1 MKRGERQP
9 QRQHPRFP
17 CSLELRGSK
26 LALLGVRAEEPKEPI
41 RGRTQNISQGGVCL
55 LNNKSIPA
63 SSLVRCEIEIPGNRI
78 GIPTLMQVAWTQR
91 TPTGTYEIGLQF
103 LL

>member
-1 MKRGERQP
+1 MKREEHRV
-9 QRQHPRFP
+9 RRRHARFP

-26 LALLGVRAEEPKEPI
+26 LALLGARPGEPKRII

-55 LNNKSIPA
+55 LNNRSIPA
-63 SSLVRCEIEIPGNRI
+63 SSLVRCEIEVPGK
-78 GIPTLMQVAWTQR
+78 GVAIPTLMHVAWTQR
-91 TPTGTYEIGLQF
+91 TPTGIHKTGLQF